1 MAVPVFRTLLM
12 TTDIDTVVPFLSIPS
27 NSEPAITRWLI
38 AISHSVRPAMNSLL
52 VGLLAEAFSIKSHF
66 SEMVQ
71 RFAPAMMGVVPDVPA

>member
-52 VGLLAEAFSIKSHF
+52 VWFEAEAFSIKSVLL
-66 SEMVQ
+66 EMVQ
-71 RFAPAMMGVVPDVPA
+71 LFAPAIKGDVPVVPA